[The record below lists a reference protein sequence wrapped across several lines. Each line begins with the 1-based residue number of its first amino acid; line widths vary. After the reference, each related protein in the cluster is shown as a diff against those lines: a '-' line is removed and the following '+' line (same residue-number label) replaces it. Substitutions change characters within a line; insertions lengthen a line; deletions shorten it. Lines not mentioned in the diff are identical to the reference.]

1 MEDYE
6 AGPSLPGGAAFL
18 VSFAAEPVLT
28 LDERDDDAEAR
39 PKDRKIKEGERARD
53 E

>member
-1 MEDYE
+1 MEDDE
-6 AGPSLPGGAAFL
+6 VGPSLPGGAAFL